1 MKKQIRNYLFLIVIA
16 GLIIFL
22 DQWSKDWVRE
32 TLAMGE
38 TYCVIDSIC
47 EEARFVH
54 WYNTG
59 VAFGLFQGNGDLF
72 KITSSI
78 IVLVIIAFY
87 SQIPDEEWI
96 LRLALAFEVGGAI
109 GNLVDRF
116 AIGHVT
122 DFIAVGNF
130 AVFNL
135 ADASI
140 NIGIAFMLLSLL
152 LDYLKEQREK
162 QNPQTTSDAAD
173 EGTTFEMETSSD

>member
-1 MKKQIRNYLFLIVIA
+1 MKKQIRNYLFLIIIA

-32 TLAMGE
+32 NLAMGE

-47 EEARFVH
+47 DEARFVH
-54 WYNTG
+54 WFNTG

-87 SQIPDEEWI
+87 SQIPDKEWL

-152 LDYLKEQREK
+152 LDYLKEQKEK
-162 QNPQTTSDAAD
+162 QNPQTVTNESNAGSNAEVEMPSD
-173 EGTTFEMETSSD
+173 